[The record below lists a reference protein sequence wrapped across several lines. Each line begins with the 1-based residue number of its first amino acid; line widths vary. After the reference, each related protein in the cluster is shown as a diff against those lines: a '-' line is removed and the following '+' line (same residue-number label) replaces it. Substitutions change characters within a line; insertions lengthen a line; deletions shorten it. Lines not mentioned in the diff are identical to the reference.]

1 MYHVLTYSQE
11 IDTRQ
16 TCSDVLETMKD
27 PAPIVNADAS
37 DAAGVLP
44 LALTLVFLCV
54 GIVALTILYLV
65 FKGCLRDRSSHFIK
79 FYHFNFHV
87 KTTSVNVDGRSSVTD
102 LYHFGT
108 TFFSK

>member
-65 FKGCLRDRSSHFIK
+65 FKGCLRDRPSHFRV
-79 FYHFNFHV
+79 FCYLSFHV
-87 KTTSVNVDGRSSVTD
+87 KTTSVNLMPAAQSLD
-102 LYHFGT
+102 LYLGT